1 MPSVVPENKLTLDN
15 ETFWNIEYEDAQGK
29 LKTVTYIGLD
39 FHAMGK
45 RDLGAIVETHRR
57 TRLCDTSLEHAPS

>member
-1 MPSVVPENKLTLDN
+1 MPSVVPENKLTLDS
-15 ETFWNIEYEDAQGK
+15 ETFWNLEYKDVQNK
-29 LKTVTYIGLD
+29 LKQVSFIGVD

-57 TRLCDTSLEHAPS
+57 TRLCDHGLEYTPS